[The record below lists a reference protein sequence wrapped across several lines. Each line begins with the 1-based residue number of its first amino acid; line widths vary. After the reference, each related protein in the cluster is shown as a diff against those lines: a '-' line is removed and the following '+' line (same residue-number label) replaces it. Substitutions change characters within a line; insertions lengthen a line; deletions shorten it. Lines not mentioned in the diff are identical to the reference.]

1 MLLEDSLW
9 MTKYRPKNI
18 SEYVFSNAQQKAQ
31 IEEWIKN
38 QTIPQCIFYGP
49 PGTGKSSLALAL
61 MPELNIDPYDIL
73 FINASRENSVDNMRN
88 RITSFVSTMPYGK
101 MRVVILDEADG
112 LSFESQKCLRGIME
126 QFPARFILTANYP
139 NKILP
144 AIHSRTQSLEIHKLD
159 INDFTAKMAEILL
172 AEQVEFELD
181 ILDDYVRG
189 SWPDLRKCIN
199 NCQLNSIGG
208 FLRRPNSGNVSSQDY
223 KIEAVELFKKN
234 KFREARQLICSQIR
248 MEELDE
254 FFKFLYS
261 NLDLFGK
268 TPEQQDQAILII
280 RKSLVQIPLV
290 ADAEI
295 LVSATITELLNI
307 S

>member
-9 MTKYRPKNI
+9 MIRYRPKNI
-18 SEYVFSNAQQKAQ
+18 SEYVFSNTQQKSQ

-38 QTIPQCIFYGP
+38 QTIPQCIFHGP

-126 QFPARFILTANYP
+126 QYPARFILTANYP

-159 INDFTAKMAEILL
+159 ITDFTAKIAEILL
-172 AEQVEFELD
+172 AENVEFELD
-181 ILDDYVRG
+181 VLDDYVRG

-208 FLRRPNSGNVSSQDY
+208 VLQQPNSGNVSSQDY

-248 MEELDE
+248 MEELDD
-254 FFKFLYS
+254 FFRFLYDNIS
-261 NLDLFGK
+261 LFGDTEEK
-268 TPEQQDQAILII
+268 MDQVILII
-280 RKSLVQIPLV
+280 RKGLCQVALV

-295 LVSATITELLNI
+295 LISAVITEILQI
-307 S
+307 Q